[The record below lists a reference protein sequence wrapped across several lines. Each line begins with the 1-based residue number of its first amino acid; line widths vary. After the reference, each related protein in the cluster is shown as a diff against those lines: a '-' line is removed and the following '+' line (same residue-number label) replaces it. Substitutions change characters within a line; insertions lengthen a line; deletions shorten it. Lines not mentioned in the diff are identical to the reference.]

1 VLMNL
6 QKLSKLADA
15 FAPRSRKITSAIEDL
30 DNLIDRE
37 LTNVAKAI
45 DAVAE
50 RLNRLMN
57 KLKENYNTYELRIH
71 DSIFEAIIVVINAI
85 AQLIKVATTS
95 QQEIVKKN
103 RNSLLRSIFY
113 KRNNC

>member
-1 VLMNL
+1 MNL

-37 LTNVAKAI
+37 LINVAKAI
-45 DAVAE
+45 DAAAK
-50 RLNRLMN
+50 RLNRLIN
-57 KLKENYNTYELRIH
+57 KLKKNYNTYELRIY
-71 DSIFEAIIVVINAI
+71 DSILETIIVVTNVI
-85 AQLIKVATTS
+85 AQLIKVVTTS

-103 RNSLLRSIFY
+103 CNLLLRSIFY

>member
-1 VLMNL
+1 MNL

-15 FAPRSRKITSAIEDL
+15 FAPRSRKITSATEDL
-30 DNLIDRE
+30 DNLIHRE

-45 DAVAE
+45 DAAAK

-57 KLKENYNTYELRIH
+57 KPKENYNTYELRIH
-71 DSIFEAIIVVINAI
+71 DSIFEATIAVTNAI